1 MSGGARTEW
10 VSENALRIVLADAPS
25 DAASE
30 RVASVAR
37 VLREDRPE
45 HIVEVIP
52 AYTCV
57 TVVFD
62 ASALID
68 ESRAQ
73 HVVHALIERA
83 EAQGWDS
90 LWVGDHVAFKR
101 RLTMSKLVKPL
112 RDLFKDEV
120 RVLGKELGLPKR
132 DTDAMPAADLELA
145 LLRHWAI
152 EHTWADPKRVASM
165 NAGELRQTLDD
176 HGRFLLHRIGWV
188 QTIEALGGLH
198 VIGTER
204 HESRRIDNQ
213 LRGRAGRQG
222 DPGSSRFYLSLD
234 DPLMR
239 IFAGDRVRAI
249 MDRLKMPEGEAIE
262 ARMVTPGL
270 PSASTKVSSSACSPN
285 IWTCLMVT
293 MPARVMPRTRLF
305 TLISS
310 SLSMASFS

>member
-83 EAQGWDS
+83 EAQGTRATAPQRPVEVPVCYDAEFAPD
-90 LWVGDHVAFKR
+90 LPDVA
-101 RLTMSKLVKPL
+101 RLA
-112 RDLFKDEV
+112 
-120 RVLGKELGLPKR
+120 GLTR
-132 DTDAMPAADLELA
+132 EEAVSVHSGALYAA
-145 LLRHWAI
+145 
-152 EHTWADPKRVASM
+152 
-165 NAGELRQTLDD
+165 
-176 HGRFLLHRIGWV
+176 RFLGF
-188 QTIEALGGLH
+188 
-198 VIGTER
+198 
-204 HESRRIDNQ
+204 S
-213 LRGRAGRQG
+213 
-222 DPGSSRFYLSLD
+222 PGFAYLS
-234 DPLMR
+234 
-239 IFAGDRVRAI
+239 
-249 MDRLKMPEGEAIE
+249 
-262 ARMVTPGL
+262 GL
-270 PSASTKVSSSACSPN
+270 PSVLHTPRLAS
-285 IWTCLMVT
+285 
-293 MPARVMPRTRLF
+293 PRTRVPTGSVAIGGGQAAVYPHATPGGWRIVGRTPIRVF
-305 TLISS
+305 DAARERACLIEAGDLVRFVEITRSQFDRMS
-310 SLSMASFS
+310 DA